1 MNDKAYLAAL
11 LTLVLVGSKC
21 GVGCSPGIGIVLSSN
36 ALTYADNAR
45 KTFASW
51 LAFYTGKLTSVI
63 FLCLVVHTAGSA
75 VTEFASKADAESA
88 ALVFRITLVIAGGYY
103 ILSSFKNKGGC
114 GGNCCKCGAICKSQ
128 NNNDTKFFTPF
139 IIGLAYGVT
148 PCAPLLLL
156 LTESV
161 TMHLWQK
168 ILASVVFTA
177 ANAVSPVIFMMIL
190 AVTVSGKSG
199 LRRTET
205 ANIMKAVSGVVMI
218 ISGLTIRIL

>member
-1 MNDKAYLAAL
+1 MNEKAYLATL

-21 GVGCSPGIGIVLSSN
+21 GAACSPGIGIVLSSN

-45 KTFASW
+45 KTFVSY
-51 LAFYTGKLTSVI
+51 LAFYLGKLTSVI
-63 FLCLVVHTAGSA
+63 VLCLAVHIAGSA
-75 VTEFASKADAESA
+75 VTEFAGRTDPESI
-88 ALVFRITLVIAGGYY
+88 ALVFRITLVIVGGYY
-103 ILSSFKNKGGC
+103 ILSSVKNKGGC
-114 GGNCCKCGAICKSQ
+114 GGNCCKCGRLCKG
-128 NNNDTKFFTPF
+128 NTNNDTKFYSPF

-168 ILASVVFTA
+168 LLASVVFTA

-190 AVTVSGKSG
+190 AVTVSRKSG
-199 LRRTET
+199 IRKMET
-205 ANIMKAVSGVVMI
+205 ADIMKAVSGVIMI
-218 ISGLTIRIL
+218 ISGLTIKIL